1 MENNFGGH
9 DEKDHGS
16 ATGVQPTVNNASGA
30 VASAI
35 PRRTA
40 SKSVANLEQN
50 GGGSL
55 CSSSSALQPLLPP
68 ARSEPKIVTGMAPT
82 VPNSFSPYR
91 SKNAAQNGPKM
102 KIFLPKPAD
111 NNSDND
117 SSSSSDSSEEEEE
130 GGGSREVEPQHLAA
144 SESLLSSSPN
154 RIVE

>member
-9 DEKDHGS
+9 DEKDHGTAS
-16 ATGVQPTVNNASGA
+16 QQSVNNSVGA
-30 VASAI
+30 LAI
-35 PRRTA
+35 PRRTTA

-50 GGGSL
+50 GGSL
-55 CSSSSALQPLLPP
+55 CSSALQPLLPP

-111 NNSDND
+111 TNSDND
-117 SSSSSDSSEEEEE
+117 SSSSSDSSEEEE
-130 GGGSREVEPQHLAA
+130 GGSSKEVEPQNLAA
-144 SESLLSSSPN
+144 SESLLSSSPTT
-154 RIVE
+154 ES

>member
-9 DEKDHGS
+9 DEKDHKS
-16 ATGVQPTVNNASGA
+16 TTTVTQPMLNNSGA
-30 VASAI
+30 ALAI

-50 GGGSL
+50 GGSL
-55 CSSSSALQPLLPP
+55 CSSALQPLLPP

-111 NNSDND
+111 TNSDND
-117 SSSSSDSSEEEEE
+117 SSSSSDSSEEEE
-130 GGGSREVEPQHLAA
+130 GGSSKEVEPQNLAA
-144 SESLLSSSPN
+144 SESLLSSSPTT
-154 RIVE
+154 ES